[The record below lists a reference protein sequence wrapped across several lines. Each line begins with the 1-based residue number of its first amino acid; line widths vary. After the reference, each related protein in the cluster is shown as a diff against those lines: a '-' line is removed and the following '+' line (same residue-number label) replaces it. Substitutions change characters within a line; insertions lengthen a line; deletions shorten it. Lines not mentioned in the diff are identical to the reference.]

1 VRTYAEH
8 APCVVCVRP
17 VLPVKGE
24 HLSFFL
30 ARRTCGDAACR
41 DELRSRTHLAKAAAR
56 MAAAIVEWSPGC
68 AVTKL
73 AQRHNVKAEKLRQR
87 LLELGHK
94 PKAAEPRVLEAPKAR
109 KGRGPPTDHLL
120 LALVKTY
127 GPRAAPAPAPAAAR
141 PTPRPAASA
150 LAPPPR

>member
-1 VRTYAEH
+1 VS
-8 APCVVCVRP
+8 APHRCVICSRFVHRE
-17 VLPVKGE
+17 KGE
-24 HLSFFL
+24 REELWRSRKACSL
-30 ARRTCGDAACR
+30 PCR
-41 DELRSRTHLAKAAAR
+41 DELRSRTQLAKAAAR
-56 MAAAIVEWSPGC
+56 MAAAVVEWSPGC
-68 AVTKL
+68 AVSKL

-94 PKAAEPRVLEAPKAR
+94 PKAAEPRAFEAPKAR
-109 KGRGPPTDHLL
+109 KDRGPPTDHLL